1 MILWENVMTPHC
13 CLALKSKV
21 ELNKTRLV
29 DFRKSIGRPY
39 NAQSGDGDLPDDQN
53 KTLKALEQNFD
64 EVREELTL
72 HLRMAHGT

>member
-1 MILWENVMTPHC
+1 MTPHC

-39 NAQSGDGDLPDDQN
+39 NAQTGDGDLPDDQM
-53 KTLKALEQNFD
+53 KRLEALEKAFD
-64 EVREELTL
+64 EAREELNL
-72 HLRMAHGT
+72 HLRMAHGS